1 MSNAITVAEE
11 NVLGWMFNNEGHDLI
26 RAFSKN
32 IKSLKVKKDSKL
44 LISVLESIKILLDL
58 SRENKENFVLKVC
71 EEIELSELID

>member
-1 MSNAITVAEE
+1 LSNAITVAEE

-26 RAFSKN
+26 TAFSKN
-32 IKSLKVKKDSKL
+32 IKALKIKKDSKL

-71 EEIELSELID
+71 EEIELSEQID